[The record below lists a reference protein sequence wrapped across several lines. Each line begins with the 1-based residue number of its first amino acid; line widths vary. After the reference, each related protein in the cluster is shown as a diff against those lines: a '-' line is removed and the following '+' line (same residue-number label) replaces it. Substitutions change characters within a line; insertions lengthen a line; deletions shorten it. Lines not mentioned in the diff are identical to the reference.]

1 MELKKREKII
11 LGIMGAVILY
21 AVYYFLFAGPGTG
34 TPTVALKGAGSADSA
49 RMMTE
54 IANALKKD
62 DKAEPDAYVI
72 ARAESNWEA
81 DPFLKGVLVTAKDKP
96 AGAAKGPEIVYSGY
110 VDLGVKRIAVINGNP
125 YEVGDK
131 LELTGSYY
139 VKQIESTRV
148 VIVDRDNSANITIP
162 LKEEIF

>member
-11 LGIMGAVILY
+11 LSITGAFILF
-21 AVYYFLFAGPGTG
+21 AVYYFFFYGPS
-34 TPTVALKGAGSADSA
+34 TPTVAVKGSSSADSA
-49 RMMTE
+49 KMMTE
-54 IANALKKD
+54 LATNLKKD
-62 DKAEPDAYVI
+62 DTTEPDAYVI

-81 DPFLKGVLVTAKDKP
+81 DPFFKGVLVSAKDKP

-125 YEVGDK
+125 YEIGDK
-131 LELTGSYY
+131 LEITGAYY
-139 VKQIESTRV
+139 LKQIDSTRV
-148 VIVDRDNSANITIP
+148 VIVDREQSTNITIP